1 VDALDVWLYGRRAG
15 RLEQLDGRMHFAY
28 AADYVAARGAPL
40 SCSLP
45 LGDRSYAAEA
55 ETFFANLLP
64 EGEVRALVARRLGV
78 SAGNDFGLLYA
89 IGGDCAG
96 AVTLLP
102 PAAAPDEGSYAPG
115 DANAT
120 SGAGVPRGAEPDA
133 GLWPPGDA
141 NASSAGE
148 VRWLD
153 EPALA
158 AALDELPRRPLL
170 ADPDEGIRLS
180 LAGAQDKL
188 PVVVRDGRIG
198 IPLGRTPSTHIV
210 KTPIARFDDT
220 VANEAFCLDLARSI
234 GLNAASA
241 EVREADGREFL
252 LVERYDRR
260 HAADGRVER
269 IHQEDFCQALAVPPQ
284 LKYES
289 EGGPGLADCFGVLD
303 GSSTDPGLDRVALL
317 DAVTLNF
324 VLGNHDAHGKNFSL
338 LLADSGVRLAPLYD
352 LVSTAVYPSLDRKM
366 AMKLGGE
373 QRPDYVL
380 RRHVE
385 RFAEQT
391 GLGAAAVRRRMLR
404 VAERARG
411 DAAESVDRIGPR
423 PVLERVLEIVERR
436 ARWLADEL

>member
-1 VDALDVWLYGRRAG
+1 MDALDVWLHGRRAG
-15 RLEQLDGRMHFAY
+15 RLEQVDGRMRFTY
-28 AADYVAARGAPL
+28 AADYVATGGAPL
-40 SCSLP
+40 SRSLP
-45 LGDRSYAAEA
+45 LGEGEHDRAA

-64 EGEVRALVARRLGV
+64 EGEVRTLVARRLGV

-102 PAAAPDEGSYAPG
+102 PRVAA
-115 DANAT
+115 
-120 SGAGVPRGAEPDA
+120 PDA
-133 GLWPPGDA
+133 GLWRPGDS
-141 NASSAGE
+141 NATSAGE

-241 EVREADGREFL
+241 EIREADGREFL

-352 LVSTAVYPSLDRKM
+352 LVSTAVYPDLDRKM

-373 QRPDYVL
+373 QRPDYVR

-411 DAAESVDRIGPR
+411 DASESVDRIGPR

-436 ARWLADEL
+436 ARWLASEL

>member
-1 VDALDVWLYGRRAG
+1 MDALDVWLYGRRAG
-15 RLEQLDGRMHFAY
+15 RLEQVDGRMRFAY
-28 AADYVAARGAPL
+28 AADYVAAGGAPL

-45 LGDRSYAAEA
+45 PGDREYDRAAEA
-55 ETFFANLLP
+55 FFANLLP
-64 EGEVRALVARRLGV
+64 EGEVRTLVARRLGV

-102 PAAAPDEGSYAPG
+102 VGVSPDDQPA
-115 DANAT
+115 
-120 SGAGVPRGAEPDA
+120 
-133 GLWPPGDA
+133 
-141 NASSAGE
+141 SAD

-210 KTPIARFDDT
+210 KTPIARFEDT
-220 VANEAFCLDLARSI
+220 VANEAFCLDLTRTI
-234 GLNAASA
+234 GLAAASA
-241 EVREADGREFL
+241 EVRQADGREFL

-260 HAADGRVER
+260 HTADGHVER
-269 IHQEDFCQALAVPPQ
+269 IHQEDFCQALAIPPQ
-284 LKYES
+284 LKYQS

-303 GSSTDPGLDRVALL
+303 DSSTDPGLDRVALV

-324 VLGNHDAHGKNFSL
+324 LLGNHDAHGKNFSL
-338 LLADSGVRLAPLYD
+338 LLADAGVRLAPLYD
-352 LVSTAVYPSLDRKM
+352 LVSTVVYPGLDRKLAM
-366 AMKLGGE
+366 AIGGE
-373 QRPDYVL
+373 YRPDYVR

-385 RFAEQT
+385 RFATQT

-404 VAERARG
+404 IAERARA
-411 DAAESVDRIGPR
+411 DASESVDRIGSR
-423 PVLERVLEIVERR
+423 PVLERVQETIERR
-436 ARWLADEL
+436 AGWLAGEL

>member
-1 VDALDVWLYGRRAG
+1 MRALDVWLYGRHAG
-15 RLEQLDGRMHFAY
+15 RLEQVDGRMRFTY
-28 AADYVAARGAPL
+28 APEYVAAGGAPH

-45 LGDRSYAAEA
+45 LGDHEHDREAEA
-55 ETFFANLLP
+55 FFANLLP
-64 EGEVRALVARRLGV
+64 EGEARTMVARRLGV
-78 SAGNDFGLLYA
+78 SAGNDFGLLYE

-102 PAAAPDEGSYAPG
+102 P
-115 DANAT
+115 
-120 SGAGVPRGAEPDA
+120 GASPETIAERA
-133 GLWPPGDA
+133 
-141 NASSAGE
+141 E
-148 VRWLD
+148 IRWLD

-188 PVVVRDGRIG
+188 PVVVSDGRIG

-220 VANEAFCLDLARSI
+220 VANEALCLELARSL
-234 GLNAASA
+234 GLSAAAA
-241 EVREADGREFL
+241 EVRTADGREFL

-260 HAADGRVER
+260 HTAAGLVER

-289 EGGPGLADCFGVLD
+289 EGGPGLADCFGVLRVA
-303 GSSTDPGLDRVALL
+303 STQLAVDRLALL

-324 VLGNHDAHGKNFSL
+324 LIGNHDAHGKNFSL
-338 LLADSGVRLAPLYD
+338 LLEDGATRLAPLYD
-352 LVSTAVYPSLDRKM
+352 LVSTAVYAGLDRKM
-366 AMKLGGE
+366 AMALGGE
-373 QRPDYVL
+373 YRPDYVR

-391 GLGAAAVRRRMLR
+391 RLNPAAVRRRMLR
-404 VAERARG
+404 LAARARAAAPQVAERI
-411 DAAESVDRIGPR
+411 DPR
-423 PVLERVLEIVERR
+423 PVLDRVLETVEQR
-436 ARWLADEL
+436 AGWLETEL

>member
-1 VDALDVWLYGRRAG
+1 MRALEVWLYGRRAG
-15 RLEQLDGRMHFAY
+15 LLEQDDGRMRFAY
-28 AADYVAARGAPL
+28 AADYVAAGGDPL

-45 LGDRSYAAEA
+45 LGDREYGREA

-64 EGEVRALVARRLGV
+64 EGEVRTLVARRLGV

-102 PAAAPDEGSYAPG
+102 PGADLAATAG
-115 DANAT
+115 
-120 SGAGVPRGAEPDA
+120 GAAGAD
-133 GLWPPGDA
+133 
-141 NASSAGE
+141 
-148 VRWLD
+148 VQWLD
-153 EPALA
+153 DSRLA
-158 AALDELPRRPLL
+158 TALDELPRRPLL
-170 ADPDEGIRLS
+170 ADPEEGIRLS

-220 VANEAFCLDLARSI
+220 VANEAFCLALAREI
-234 GLNAASA
+234 GLSAAAA
-241 EVREADGREFL
+241 EIRVAADREFL

-260 HAADGRVER
+260 EVEGGGVER
-269 IHQEDFCQALAVPPQ
+269 IHQEDFCQALTVLPQ

-289 EGGPGLADCFGVLD
+289 EGGPGLADCFGVLRD
-303 GSSTDPGLDRVALL
+303 SSTELATDRLALV
-317 DAVTLNF
+317 DAVAFNF
-324 VLGNHDAHGKNFSL
+324 LIGNHDAHGKNFSL
-338 LLADSGVRLAPLYD
+338 VLADGDVRMAPLYD
-352 LVSTAVYPSLDRKM
+352 LVSTAVYPGLDRKM
-366 AMKLGGE
+366 AMAIGGE
-373 QRPDYVL
+373 YRPDYVR

-391 GLGAAAVRRRMLR
+391 RPGSAATAAIRRRMLQI
-404 VAERARG
+404 AERARAG
-411 DAAESVDRIGPR
+411 APEVAERIGAR
-423 PVLERVLEIVERR
+423 PVLDRVLETVEQR

>member
-1 VDALDVWLYGRRAG
+1 VRALDVWLYGRRAG
-15 RLEQLDGRMHFAY
+15 RLTQVDGDVRFAY
-28 AADYVAARGAPL
+28 AHDYLVAPAGAAPL

-45 LGDRSYAAEA
+45 LDDREYGREA
-55 ETFFANLLP
+55 QAFFANLLP
-64 EGEVRALVARRLGV
+64 EGEVRTLVARRLGV
-78 SAGNDFGLLYA
+78 SAGNDFGLLHA

-102 PAAAPDEGSYAPG
+102 VGDEPTAPAPAD
-115 DANAT
+115 
-120 SGAGVPRGAEPDA
+120 
-133 GLWPPGDA
+133 
-141 NASSAGE
+141 

-158 AALDELPRRPLL
+158 AALDELPSRPLL

-220 VANEAFCLDLARSI
+220 VANEAFCLELARTL
-234 GLNAASA
+234 GLSAAPA
-241 EVREADGREFL
+241 EIRAAAGREFL

-260 HAADGRVER
+260 HAPDGRVER
-269 IHQEDFCQALAVPPQ
+269 IHQEDLCQALAIPPQ

-289 EGGPGLADCFGVLD
+289 EGGPGLAACFGVLRD
-303 GSSTDPGLDRVALL
+303 SSATPAADRLALV
-317 DAVTLNF
+317 DAVALNF
-324 VLGNHDAHGKNFSL
+324 VLGNHDAHGKNFSV
-338 LLADSGVRLAPLYD
+338 LLADGVHLAPLYD
-352 LVSTAVYPSLDRKM
+352 LVSTAVYAGLDRKM
-366 AMKLGGE
+366 AMAIGGE
-373 QRPDYVL
+373 YRPDYVR

-391 GLGAAAVRRRMLR
+391 DLGAAPTRRRMLR
-404 VAERARG
+404 LAESARAAAPEAAERVG
-411 DAAESVDRIGPR
+411 HR
-423 PVLERVLEIVERR
+423 PVLDRILATVDRR
-436 ARWLADEL
+436 AGWLDTQLG

>member
-1 VDALDVWLYGRRAG
+1 VEALDVWLYGRRAG
-15 RLEQLDGRMHFAY
+15 RLEQVDGRMRFAY
-28 AADYVAARGAPL
+28 ADDYVAAGGAPL

-45 LGDRSYAAEA
+45 LGPGEHDREA

-78 SAGNDFGLLYA
+78 SAANDFGLLHA

-102 PAAAPDEGSYAPG
+102 VGASPGGGSHPDVS
-115 DANAT
+115 
-120 SGAGVPRGAEPDA
+120 
-133 GLWPPGDA
+133 
-141 NASSAGE
+141 
-148 VRWLD
+148 WLD
-153 EPALA
+153 EAALA

-210 KTPIARFDDT
+210 KTPIVRFDDT
-220 VANEAFCLDLARSI
+220 VANEAFCLDLARAI
-234 GLNAASA
+234 GLTAASA
-241 EVREADGREFL
+241 EVRRADGREFL

-260 HAADGRVER
+260 DADDGHVDR

-284 LKYES
+284 LKYQR
-289 EGGPGLADCFGVLD
+289 EGGPGLADCFGLLD
-303 GSSTDPGLDRVALL
+303 GSSTDPGLDRVALV

-324 VLGNHDAHGKNFSL
+324 LLGNHDAHGKNFSL
-338 LLADSGVRLAPLYD
+338 LLADDSVRLAPLYD
-352 LVSTAVYPSLDRKM
+352 LVSTAVYRELDRKM
-366 AMKLGGE
+366 AMAIGGE
-373 QRPDYVL
+373 YRPDYVR

-385 RFAEQT
+385 RLADQT

-411 DAAESVDRIGPR
+411 EAAGSVDRIGPR
-423 PVLERVLEIVERR
+423 PVLERVVETIERR
-436 ARWLADEL
+436 AGWLATEL

>member
-1 VDALDVWLYGRRAG
+1 VNALDVWLYGRPAG
-15 RLEQLDGRMHFAY
+15 RLEQIDGRMRFVY
-28 AADYVAARGAPL
+28 RADYVAAGGAPL

-45 LGDRSYAAEA
+45 VDGREHDREA

-64 EGEVRALVARRLGV
+64 EGEVRTLVARRLGV
-78 SAGNDFGLLYA
+78 SAGNDFGLLHA

-102 PAAAPDEGSYAPG
+102 VGDDAPPVSDPG
-115 DANAT
+115 
-120 SGAGVPRGAEPDA
+120 
-133 GLWPPGDA
+133 GD
-141 NASSAGE
+141 

-153 EPALA
+153 EHALA

-220 VANEAFCLDLARSI
+220 VANEAFCLDLARSL
-234 GLNAASA
+234 GLTAASA
-241 EVREADGREFL
+241 ETREADGREFL

-260 HAADGRVER
+260 QAGDARVER

-284 LKYES
+284 LKYQS
-289 EGGPGLADCFGVLD
+289 EGGPGLADCFGLLD
-303 GSSTDPGLDRVALL
+303 DSSTERGLDRVALV

-324 VLGNHDAHGKNFSL
+324 LLGNHDAHGKNFSL
-338 LLADSGVRLAPLYD
+338 LLAESSVRLAPLYD
-352 LVSTAVYPSLDRKM
+352 LVSTAVYPGLDRKM
-366 AMKLGGE
+366 AMSIGGE
-373 QRPDYVL
+373 YRPGYVR

-385 RFAEQT
+385 RLAEQT
-391 GLGAAAVRRRMLR
+391 RLGAAAVRRRMLR
-404 VAERARG
+404 LAERARG
-411 DAAESVDRIGPR
+411 EASESVDRIGAR
-423 PVLERVLEIVERR
+423 PVLDRVLETIDQR
-436 ARWLADEL
+436 ARWLASELS

>member
-1 VDALDVWLYGRRAG
+1 VRALDVWLYGRRAG
-15 RLEQLDGRMHFAY
+15 RLEQVDGQMRFAY
-28 AADYVAARGAPL
+28 DADYVAAGGAPL

-45 LGDRSYAAEA
+45 LGDREHDREA
-55 ETFFANLLP
+55 QAFFANLLP
-64 EGEVRALVARRLGV
+64 EGEARTLVARRLGV

-102 PAAAPDEGSYAPG
+102 PGASPDDLPVRA
-115 DANAT
+115 
-120 SGAGVPRGAEPDA
+120 
-133 GLWPPGDA
+133 
-141 NASSAGE
+141 E

-220 VANEAFCLDLARSI
+220 VANEALCLDLARAL
-234 GLNAASA
+234 GLTAASA
-241 EVREADGREFL
+241 EVRQADGREFL

-260 HAADGRVER
+260 HAPDGHVDR
-269 IHQEDFCQALAVPPQ
+269 IHQEDLCQALAIPPQ

-289 EGGPGLADCFGVLD
+289 EGGPGLADCFGVLSD
-303 GSSTDPGLDRVALL
+303 SSTEPATDRLALV

-324 VLGNHDAHGKNFSL
+324 LLGNHDAHGKNFSL
-338 LLADSGVRLAPLYD
+338 LLDGAGVRLAPLYD
-352 LVSTAVYPSLDRKM
+352 LVSTAVYPGLDRKM
-366 AMKLGGE
+366 AMAIGGE
-373 QRPDYVL
+373 YRPDYVR

-391 GLGAAAVRRRMLR
+391 RLGAAAVRRRVLR
-404 VAERARG
+404 LTERAR
-411 DAAESVDRIGPR
+411 AEAPGAVDRIGPR
-423 PVLERVLEIVERR
+423 HVLGRVVETIDQRAGWLERE
-436 ARWLADEL
+436 LA

>member
-1 VDALDVWLYGRRAG
+1 MRALDVWLYGRRAG
-15 RLEQLDGRMHFAY
+15 RLTQVDGDVRFAY
-28 AADYVAARGAPL
+28 AHDYLAAPAAAPL

-45 LGDRSYAAEA
+45 LDDREYGREA
-55 ETFFANLLP
+55 QAFFANLLP
-64 EGEVRALVARRLGV
+64 EGEVRTLVARRLGV
-78 SAGNDFGLLYA
+78 SAGNDFGLLHA

-102 PAAAPDEGSYAPG
+102 VGDEPTAPA
-115 DANAT
+115 
-120 SGAGVPRGAEPDA
+120 
-133 GLWPPGDA
+133 
-141 NASSAGE
+141 SAD

-158 AALDELPRRPLL
+158 AALDELPSRPLL

-220 VANEAFCLDLARSI
+220 VANEAFCLELARTL
-234 GLNAASA
+234 GLSAAPA
-241 EVREADGREFL
+241 EIRAAAGREFL

-260 HAADGRVER
+260 HTPDGRVER
-269 IHQEDFCQALAVPPQ
+269 IHQEDLCQALAIPPQ

-289 EGGPGLADCFGVLD
+289 EGGPGLAACFGVLRD
-303 GSSTDPGLDRVALL
+303 SSATPAADRLALV
-317 DAVTLNF
+317 DAVALNF
-324 VLGNHDAHGKNFSL
+324 VLGNHDAHGKNFSV
-338 LLADSGVRLAPLYD
+338 LLAGAGGGGAELASEAEGASEAEPAGGVHLAPLYD
-352 LVSTAVYPSLDRKM
+352 LVSTAVYAGLDRKM
-366 AMKLGGE
+366 AMAIGGE
-373 QRPDYVL
+373 YRPDYVR

-391 GLGAAAVRRRMLR
+391 DLGAAPTRRRMLR
-404 VAERARG
+404 LAERARV
-411 DAAESVDRIGPR
+411 AAPEVAARVGHR
-423 PVLERVLEIVERR
+423 PVLDRILETVDRR
-436 ARWLADEL
+436 AGWLETQLG